1 MTLTPP
7 PTLIIPDKC
16 VFYLNGNKE
25 YTNKWHRPTFDT
37 NNVEIVDGKYTSKN
51 DSNARVSFLAK
62 KPIKNNT
69 KAFTITCFVKRNIV
83 NSGWGEVGFFL
94 NDDVSYDC
102 GFSGANRVYLDD
114 NSSGASWTQDAETVM
129 NGNYTDRY
137 FFAFCREEDGT
148 TNHLFLNGKLVG
160 TTNKFSSKLS
170 NFTQINLFDV
180 DSGGAMV
187 GWIDKVIIHKDI
199 CIYKE
204 DFTPPNYDTD
214 YNFDV
219 NFDANNDYM
228 KLY

>member
-1 MTLTPP
+1 MPITPP
-7 PTLIIPDKC
+7 PSLMVPSKC
-16 VFYLNGNKE
+16 VFYLNGTKE

-37 NNVEIVDGKYTSKN
+37 NNVEIIDDKYTSKN
-51 DSNARVSFLAK
+51 NSARVSFLAK

-83 NSGWGEVGFFL
+83 VYSGWGEIGFFL
-94 NDDVSYDC
+94 DNGVSYDC
-102 GFSGANRVYLDD
+102 GFSGANLVYLDD
-114 NSSGASWTQDAETVM
+114 KSSIASWAQDAETVM

-148 TNHLFLNGKLVG
+148 NHVFLNGKLVG
-160 TTNKFSSKLS
+160 TTSKFSSKLS
-170 NFTQINLFDV
+170 NFTQINLFDA
-180 DSGGAMV
+180 DSGGSIV

-199 CIYKE
+199 CMYKE

-219 NFDANNDYM
+219 NFSTDDDYM